1 MAERF
6 CSFYYMSDFFQ
17 RRPSLV
23 EVLTDVWYEQPIIK
37 SHDDIRKRKVYLDL
51 YKQPIL
57 LLRWIFQN
65 VIIFKSL
72 PNHFPKM
79 QKLKYFQ
86 T

>member
-1 MAERF
+1 
-6 CSFYYMSDFFQ
+6 MSDFFQ
-17 RRPSLV
+17 QGPSLV

-65 VIIFKSL
+65 VIQIASKSFSKNAETQIF
-72 PNHFPKM
+72 PNIKQVFAKT
-79 QKLKYFQ
+79 K
-86 T
+86 